1 MNTIDGTQAY
11 ETPTL
16 KRVHPAEAAQ
26 LLVEHAA
33 RGDRGAQEL
42 LQLALPTVF
51 EPQIDSLH
59 CIRSVREKS

>member
-1 MNTIDGTQAY
+1 MNTIDRTQAY

-42 LQLALPTVF
+42 LQLALPTLY
-51 EPQIDSLH
+51 EPQIDSLQRT
-59 CIRSVREKS
+59 RSHPEEP

>member
-1 MNTIDGTQAY
+1 MNTIDRTQAY

-42 LQLALPTVF
+42 LQLALPTLF
-51 EPQIDSLH
+51 EPQIDFLQR
-59 CIRSVREKS
+59 IRSLVEEP